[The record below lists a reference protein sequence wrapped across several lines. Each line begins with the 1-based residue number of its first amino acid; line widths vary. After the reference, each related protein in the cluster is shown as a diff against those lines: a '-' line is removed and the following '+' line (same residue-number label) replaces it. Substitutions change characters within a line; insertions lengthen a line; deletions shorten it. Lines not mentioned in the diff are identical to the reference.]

1 MARFENDGIGN
12 GHLVTCS
19 NIAKSRYRCR
29 VQDRCNVA
37 KSRSRFRVQARCNVA
52 QIPVFSSRKPK
63 GKQDPSPQLPPE
75 M

>member
-1 MARFENDGIGN
+1 MARFEDDGKGN
-12 GHLVTCS
+12 GRLVTCI
-19 NIAKSRYRCR
+19 IAKSRYRCR
-29 VQDRCNVA
+29 VQARCNVA